1 MKAIEKEKKKMK
13 ITSCK
18 TNHLVNPLGFSMD
31 KATVSWITEETTS
44 KRQQAAQVIVARN
57 LELNDII
64 YDSGKSN
71 ELSSLAVK
79 LPITLTPYTRY
90 YWTVRVWGDAGDEA
104 VSEVNWFETG
114 KREDAWKAR
123 WITTEWEDTNIHP
136 YIRKSFTIKGAI
148 KSARAYVT
156 GMGLY
161 QLELNGVRVGT
172 EYLTPYCNTYDAWVQ
187 CQTYDITDHLNE
199 GDNAVGAMLAN
210 GWAKGPFGT
219 FGDFNT
225 PYCHSF
231 ALLCELR
238 ITMEDGSVQILGT
251 DTDWRCKSSP
261 ILADSIYDGEVY
273 DANLEI
279 NGWSNAGFNDSD
291 WDHVEEFDA
300 SGLGKVEDRLS
311 LPVVIKETVKPIEL
325 IHTPAGE
332 WVLDMGQNMVGWLR
346 IRIHEPKGSTIRIQH
361 GEVLQENNFY
371 RDNLRTAKA
380 EFIYTSDGSE
390 RIIEPSFTFFGFR
403 YAKIEGFTEP
413 INIEDF
419 TGCVVYS
426 DLEETGK
433 IETSDPYVN
442 RLFQNALWGQKGNF
456 LDVPTDCP
464 QRDERMGWTGDTEVF
479 SGTASFN
486 MDTYAF
492 YTKFMRDVYE
502 EQKFCDGMVASVVPT
517 FTQMKSSESSFVGGG
532 ACAWGDVAT
541 VVPWEV
547 YLHFGDKA
555 ILERQYPSMKAWVDW
570 IRKQDQKSGDRKLWT
585 VGFHFGDW
593 LALDGPVEG
602 GVMGGTDNGLLAS
615 AYYRLST
622 NILAKVASVLGYD
635 EDASFYGKLT
645 EEIKGAIQDE
655 FFSKNGRSTINTQ
668 TAHVVAL
675 HFDLVEP
682 EVRDRVLKDLQ
693 ALLKKSRMHLKTGF
707 IGTPYLC
714 RSLSDNGDS
723 DSAYR
728 IFFHEDYPSWLYEVI
743 MGATTVWERWNSILP
758 DGKISGTG
766 MNSLNHYAYGSIVE
780 WMYRNMCGINPLEE
794 TPGFKKFALKPEVYG
809 KLYHAKAT
817 LRSSMGIIESG
828 WYREENGSLTV
839 KVTVPFNAEAEV
851 YLPDAELKKVIG
863 LSGLSA
869 QQAGSKVKV
878 TLEAGSYSFNYIPT
892 KNYVLEYSI
901 ESPLHE
907 LLANAE
913 TKSVLAENVPHL
925 LQVASGDRGMEL
937 PYSITDVA
945 KGPDSFMLNML
956 LGGPA
961 DLNALNEKLKAVSVK
976 IRTVS

>member
-1 MKAIEKEKKKMK
+1 MK

-18 TNHLVNPLGFSMD
+18 TNHIINPLGFGMEQ
-31 KATVSWITEETTS
+31 ATVSWITEDTTS
-44 KRQQAAQVIVARN
+44 KKQVAAQVIVARDAE
-57 LELNDII
+57 LEEII
-64 YDSGKSN
+64 YDSGKSS

-90 YWTVRVWGDAGDEA
+90 YWIVKVWGDTGDEA

-114 KREDAWKAR
+114 KREDSWVAK
-123 WITTEWEDTNIHP
+123 WITPRWEDTTIHP
-136 YIRKSFTIKGAI
+136 YIRKSFFIKSAI

-161 QLELNGVRVGT
+161 ELEINGKRVGT

-187 CQTYDITDHLNE
+187 CQTYDITELLKE

-210 GWAKGPFGT
+210 GWAKGRFGT

-225 PYCHSF
+225 PYCRSF

-238 ITMEDGSVQILGT
+238 IIMEDGSVQVIGT
-251 DTDWRCKSSP
+251 DADWKCKPSP
-261 ILADSIYDGEVY
+261 IISDGIYDGEVY

-279 NGWSNAGFNDSD
+279 PGWSNADFNDSD
-291 WDHVEEFDA
+291 WDCVKEFDA
-300 SGLGKVEDRLS
+300 KGLGKVEDRLS
-311 LPVVIKETVKPIEL
+311 LPVIVKETVKPVKL

-346 IRIHEPKGSTIRIQH
+346 IRIHEPKGTTIRIQH
-361 GEVLQENNFY
+361 GEVLQDNNFY
-371 RDNLRTAKA
+371 RDNLRNAKA
-380 EFIYTSDGSE
+380 EFVYTSDGTE

-403 YAKIEGFTEP
+403 YAKLQGFTEP

-442 RLFQNALWGQKGNF
+442 RLFLNALWGQKGNF
-456 LDVPTDCP
+456 LDIPTDCP
-464 QRDERMGWTGDTEVF
+464 QRDERMGWTGDTQVF

-492 YTKFMRDVYE
+492 YSKFMRDVYE

-517 FTQMKSSESSFVGGG
+517 FTKVKSPESSFAGGG
-532 ACAWGDVAT
+532 SCAWGDVAT
-541 VVPWEV
+541 VVPWEL

-570 IRKQDQKSGDRKLWT
+570 IRKQDKKSGNRKLWT

-615 AYYRLST
+615 AYYCLST
-622 NILAKVASVLGYD
+622 NILSKAASVLGYD
-635 EDASFYGKLT
+635 EDAIFYGKLT
-645 EEIKGAIQDE
+645 EEVKKAIQDE

-675 HFDLVEP
+675 HFDLVQP
-682 EVRDRVLKDLQ
+682 EVRKRVLKDLQ
-693 ALLKKSRMHLKTGF
+693 LLLKKSGMHLKTGF

-714 RSLSDNGDS
+714 RVLSENGDS
-723 DSAYR
+723 ESAYK
-728 IFFHEDYPSWLYEVI
+728 IFFQEDYPSWLYEVI
-743 MGATTVWERWNSILP
+743 MGATTIWERWNSILP

-780 WMYRNMCGINPLEE
+780 WMYRHMCGINPLEE
-794 TPGFKKFALKPEVYG
+794 APGFKKFVLKPEVYG

-817 LRSSMGIIESG
+817 LKSSMGIIESG
-828 WYREENGSLTV
+828 WFREKDGSLTV

-851 YLPDAELKKVIG
+851 YLPDAKLNKINGINALTAKQEG
-863 LSGLSA
+863 D
-869 QQAGSKVKV
+869 KVKV
-878 TLEAGSYSFNYIPT
+878 TLEAGTYTFNYMPA

-901 ESPLHE
+901 ESPLRE
-907 LLANAE
+907 LLANPK
-913 TKSVLAENVPHL
+913 TKAVLAETVPHL
-925 LQVASGDRGMEL
+925 LKVVSGDMGIEL
-937 PYSITDVA
+937 PYSIADA
-945 KGPDSFMLNML
+945 ANGPDSFMLMML
-956 LGGPA
+956 LGGTT
-961 DLNALNEKLKAVSVK
+961 DLNDLNEKLKAVPVEV
-976 IRTVS
+976 RTIS